1 MNRRLIHSQLLL
13 VFLLFTVLFFPMS
26 AQAHSEGHSAG
37 FMHGFTHPLGGLDH
51 LAAMVAVGLWATQMG
66 RRAIWA
72 VPLTFVLVMVLGG
85 FLGTAGLAIPFVEQ
99 GIAYSVLVLGVL
111 IAAMIR
117 VPIAVSA
124 TIVGLF
130 AIFHGYAHGAEMPP
144 TASGV
149 AYGLGFAVATA
160 LIHLN
165 GIGLGLLCQ
174 NLFRD
179 NLRLTQRFVGGIIIS
194 LGVYLCL
201 S

>member
-124 TIVGLF
+124 SIVGLF